1 MESIVFPSDHPV
13 TALRGRRR
21 LEPKKVRLL
30 LLGRSRWL
38 QGKIEERRRAELPF
52 DWAVEEL
59 AAVEQT
65 IEALEET

>member
-1 MESIVFPSDHPV
+1 VNAVFAEDHPV
-13 TALRGRRR
+13 PALRGRRR

-38 QGKIEERRRAELPF
+38 QGKIEERRLAAMPF

-59 AAVEQT
+59 AAIEQT
-65 IEALEET
+65 IETL